1 MIEGRIIKGVGGL
14 YDVAADDG
22 AQYRVRAKGKFR
34 RQGLSP
40 LVGDRVRIAPETQGD
55 GWMEEIL
62 PRRNQLMRPAV
73 ANIDRLLL
81 LAAPVP
87 QADLLLLDRLLL
99 TAVHSDIEP
108 LILLNKTDLDSENLL
123 AGMRAAYGAVFPVL
137 GISTV
142 TGAGLEQVRA
152 AMAGRVCCLA
162 GQSAVGKSSLI
173 NALLP
178 GLALQTG
185 EVSRMDRGRHTT
197 RHAQMLPTWQGGYV
211 VDTPGFSLLA
221 CAAMPP
227 EDFAAGYPDY
237 AALAEQCRF
246 QVCLH
251 DREPGCA
258 VRAAVEAGTLDAG
271 RYERYRALL
280 KEVQEKWR
288 TAYDTHRT
296 FPAGR

>member
-108 LILLNKTDLDSENLL
+108 LILLC
-123 AGMRAAYGAVFPVL
+123 
-137 GISTV
+137 
-142 TGAGLEQVRA
+142 TGV
-152 AMAGRVCCLA
+152 
-162 GQSAVGKSSLI
+162 
-173 NALLP
+173 
-178 GLALQTG
+178 
-185 EVSRMDRGRHTT
+185 
-197 RHAQMLPTWQGGYV
+197 
-211 VDTPGFSLLA
+211 
-221 CAAMPP
+221 
-227 EDFAAGYPDY
+227 
-237 AALAEQCRF
+237 
-246 QVCLH
+246 
-251 DREPGCA
+251 
-258 VRAAVEAGTLDAG
+258 
-271 RYERYRALL
+271 
-280 KEVQEKWR
+280 
-288 TAYDTHRT
+288 
-296 FPAGR
+296 